1 MELKIYNP
9 VEDGFIKKIDWN
21 YEDLMAEIET
31 RTAEYAASVYTDDS
45 IKNAKD
51 DRAKLNK
58 LKDAL
63 EGKRSSVRKQMLE
76 PYEIFSSEI
85 KSLTVLIDK
94 AISNIDGQV
103 KDYESRQRKMKEAKI
118 REFYDANIFD
128 LEKYLPFE
136 RVIKPS
142 YLNVSTS
149 MKSIK
154 EEISAMIQRVSEGIA
169 LLNDT
174 DSQYVVDM
182 KAEFLKT
189 YDIGAALAVKNRLE
203 AAERKRQE
211 YEAERA
217 RQKAERE
224 AKEKAETEKL
234 IQAGKKEE
242 AAPEQKPAPQ
252 EAPKTA
258 VEQKTVPEE
267 EPVCALDF
275 RVYVTKSQ
283 MEKLKKFLNDSGIR
297 FEPVPRQ

>member
-21 YEDLMAEIET
+21 YEDLKAEIET
-31 RTAEYAASVYTDDS
+31 RTAEYAASVYNDDS

-174 DSQYVVDM
+174 DSPYVVDM

-217 RQKAERE
+217 KQKAERE
-224 AKEKAETEKL
+224 AREKAEAEAL
-234 IQAGKKEE
+234 VQAGKKEAE
-242 AAPEQKPAPQ
+242 VTAQFRSRQQ
-252 EAPKTA
+252 ERLP
-258 VEQKTVPEE
+258 
-267 EPVCALDF
+267 
-275 RVYVTKSQ
+275 
-283 MEKLKKFLNDSGIR
+283 G
-297 FEPVPRQ
+297 

>member
-21 YEDLMAEIET
+21 YEDLKAEIET
-31 RTAEYAASVYTDDS
+31 RTAEYAASVYNDDS

-174 DSQYVVDM
+174 DSPYVVDM

-217 RQKAERE
+217 RQKA
-224 AKEKAETEKL
+224 AETEKL

-252 EAPKTA
+252 EAPKIA

>member
-1 MELKIYNP
+1 M
-9 VEDGFIKKIDWN
+9 EDGFIKKIDWN
-21 YEDLMAEIET
+21 YEDLKAEIET
-31 RTAEYAASVYTDDS
+31 RTAEYAASVYNDDS

-174 DSQYVVDM
+174 DSPYVVDM

-189 YDIGAALAVKNRLE
+189 YDIGAALA
-203 AAERKRQE
+203 
-211 YEAERA
+211 
-217 RQKAERE
+217 
-224 AKEKAETEKL
+224 EKL

>member
-1 MELKIYNP
+1 
-9 VEDGFIKKIDWN
+9 
-21 YEDLMAEIET
+21 
-31 RTAEYAASVYTDDS
+31 
-45 IKNAKD
+45 
-51 DRAKLNK
+51 
-58 LKDAL
+58 
-63 EGKRSSVRKQMLE
+63 
-76 PYEIFSSEI
+76 
-85 KSLTVLIDK
+85 
-94 AISNIDGQV
+94 
-103 KDYESRQRKMKEAKI
+103 MKEAKI

-174 DSQYVVDM
+174 DSPYVVDM

-252 EAPKTA
+252 EAPKIA

>member
-1 MELKIYNP
+1 MELKIYSP
-9 VEDGFIKKIDWN
+9 AEDGFIKKIEWN
-21 YEDLMAEIET
+21 YEELKKEIEA
-31 RTAEYAASVYTDDS
+31 RSAEYAASVYTDDS
-45 IKNAKD
+45 IKNAKA
-51 DRAKLNK
+51 DRAQLNK
-58 LKDAL
+58 FKDAL
-63 EGKRSSVRKQMLE
+63 NGKRLEVRRQMLE
-76 PYEIFSSEI
+76 PYEEFGAQI
-85 KSLTVLIDK
+85 KSLTDIVQGAID
-94 AISNIDGQV
+94 NIDGQV
-103 KDYESRQRKMKEAKI
+103 KDYENRQRKMKEAKI
-118 REFYDANIFD
+118 REFYDENIFD
-128 LEKYLPFE
+128 MEKYLPFE

-154 EEISAMIQRVSEGIA
+154 EEISAMIQKVSEGIA

-174 DSQYVVDM
+174 DSPYVVDM

-217 RQKAERE
+217 RQKEERE

-242 AAPEQKPAPQ
+242 AVPEQKPAPQ

-283 MEKLKKFLNDSGIR
+283 MEKLKKFLSDSGIR

>member
-21 YEDLMAEIET
+21 YEDLKAEIET
-31 RTAEYAASVYTDDS
+31 RTAEYAASVYNDDS

-174 DSQYVVDM
+174 DSPYVVDM

-217 RQKAERE
+217 RQKAARE
-224 AKEKAETEKL
+224 AREKAEAEAL
-234 IQAGKKEE
+234 VQAGKKEAE
-242 AAPEQKPAPQ
+242 VTAA
-252 EAPKTA
+252 
-258 VEQKTVPEE
+258 VPESAAGE
-267 EPVCALDF
+267 ASGMKKKSEPVGILDF
-275 RVYVTKSQ
+275 RVYVTESQ
-283 MEKLKKFLNDSGIR
+283 MQKLQKFLKDSGIR
-297 FEPVPRQ
+297 YEEIPM

>member
-21 YEDLMAEIET
+21 YEDLKAEIET
-31 RTAEYAASVYTDDS
+31 RTAEYAAAVYNDDS

-174 DSQYVVDM
+174 DSPYVVDM

-217 RQKAERE
+217 RQEGRAGGKGESRDRE
-224 AKEKAETEKL
+224 ADPGREEGRSSAGAEAGPAGSSENSGGTEDSSGRRTGMRPGFPRICDKISDGEIKE
-234 IQAGKKEE
+234 
-242 AAPEQKPAPQ
+242 
-252 EAPKTA
+252 
-258 VEQKTVPEE
+258 V
-267 EPVCALDF
+267 
-275 RVYVTKSQ
+275 
-283 MEKLKKFLNDSGIR
+283 LK
-297 FEPVPRQ
+297 

>member
-1 MELKIYNP
+1 
-9 VEDGFIKKIDWN
+9 
-21 YEDLMAEIET
+21 
-31 RTAEYAASVYTDDS
+31 
-45 IKNAKD
+45 
-51 DRAKLNK
+51 
-58 LKDAL
+58 
-63 EGKRSSVRKQMLE
+63 
-76 PYEIFSSEI
+76 
-85 KSLTVLIDK
+85 
-94 AISNIDGQV
+94 
-103 KDYESRQRKMKEAKI
+103 
-118 REFYDANIFD
+118 
-128 LEKYLPFE
+128 
-136 RVIKPS
+136 
-142 YLNVSTS
+142 
-149 MKSIK
+149 
-154 EEISAMIQRVSEGIA
+154 MIQRVSEGIA
-169 LLNDT
+169 RLNDT
-174 DSQYVVDM
+174 DSPYVVDM

-252 EAPKTA
+252 EAPKIA

>member
-21 YEDLMAEIET
+21 YEDLKAEIET
-31 RTAEYAASVYTDDS
+31 RTAEYAASVYNDDS

-174 DSQYVVDM
+174 DSPYVVDM

-224 AKEKAETEKL
+224 AKEKAADPGREERRSSAGAEAGPAGSSENSGGTEDSSGRRTGMRPGFPRICDK
-234 IQAGKKEE
+234 ISDGEIKE
-242 AAPEQKPAPQ
+242 
-252 EAPKTA
+252 
-258 VEQKTVPEE
+258 V
-267 EPVCALDF
+267 
-275 RVYVTKSQ
+275 
-283 MEKLKKFLNDSGIR
+283 LK
-297 FEPVPRQ
+297 

>member
-1 MELKIYNP
+1 
-9 VEDGFIKKIDWN
+9 
-21 YEDLMAEIET
+21 
-31 RTAEYAASVYTDDS
+31 
-45 IKNAKD
+45 
-51 DRAKLNK
+51 
-58 LKDAL
+58 
-63 EGKRSSVRKQMLE
+63 
-76 PYEIFSSEI
+76 
-85 KSLTVLIDK
+85 
-94 AISNIDGQV
+94 
-103 KDYESRQRKMKEAKI
+103 MKEAKI

-174 DSQYVVDM
+174 DSPYVVDM

-203 AAERKRQE
+203 AAERKRH
-211 YEAERA
+211 
-217 RQKAERE
+217 
-224 AKEKAETEKL
+224 EKL

-242 AAPEQKPAPQ
+242 AAPEQKPALQ
-252 EAPKTA
+252 EAPKIA